1 MILLFTYMNSLWR
14 ALFAFWAVQ
23 KVRMLSLVARITY
36 RHRIELT
43 EVSWVVA
50 IVDTVIVI

>member
-14 ALFAFWAVQ
+14 ALFSFGAVQ
-23 KVRMLSLVARITY
+23 KVRMLRLVARITL

-43 EVSWVVA
+43 EVPWVVA
-50 IVDTVIVI
+50 KVDTVVVI